1 MNFEMPIVR
10 RGVRAR
16 RVRPAP
22 VTASVLATLGAGALL
37 VSGLSPA
44 SAAATAFRPAA
55 HRSAARGAKGGGT
68 VTFAEP
74 PNATPNAVF
83 PIATAGNTAAYNSAI
98 QAELYVPLT
107 FYDATSGKLAFDA
120 RASVA
125 KSIVYSNGD
134 KTVTVTLQKLKW
146 SDGSPVT
153 SRDVEFFYNLV
164 KANKAKWANYVGGQ
178 FPDNVASFTILSPSS
193 FRLALTS
200 TVNPLWFSGN
210 ELSLVTPLPQQAWD
224 VESSGGKVGNYD
236 TTTAGA
242 KAVFD
247 YLNGQDNHLA
257 TFGTNKLWKVT
268 DGPFTIGSWSTSGA
282 VTLDR
287 SGTYDGSDAA
297 HLASVQLLPFASAD
311 AEFNV
316 LRSGG
321 LDYGYV
327 PTSDLSQSGYL
338 KSKGYVVKPWNGWA
352 INYAPYNFNN
362 PTLGATLKQLYVR
375 QAIQMAINQPEIAK
389 AVWQGEAAPVYGPV
403 PQSPPSAFLS
413 ATQKKNPY
421 PFDPAKGKKLLE
433 SHGWKPGSN
442 GVMTCKSAGS
452 GASQCGPGV
461 KAGTVL
467 DLHMLSESGSTQ
479 TTNQMEVMQS
489 ELSSIGVG
497 FQASYAPLNTVLS
510 ETAQCKPTQ
519 ASCSW
524 QLSFF
529 GTQGSWYFSP
539 SPNGDPLFA
548 TTGSANFGSYSNPTA
563 DKLAVA
569 ATTSANPAALRA
581 WSSYL
586 AVQLPAM
593 WLPLPAYQVSAIKDT
608 LKGVSQDPL
617 AGQTIQR
624 WYLANG

>member
-1 MNFEMPIVR
+1 VPR
-10 RGVRAR
+10 RAEQR
-16 RVRPAP
+16 RRPS
-22 VTASVLATLGAGALL
+22 TAQLAAALGTGALL
-37 VSGLSPA
+37 LGGLSA
-44 SAAATAFRPAA
+44 GAATAARAA
-55 HRSAARGAKGGGT
+55 HASRGGT

-74 PNATPNAVF
+74 PNATPNAIF

-107 FYDATSGKLAFDA
+107 FYDATSGKLAFDQ

-125 KSIVYSNGD
+125 KTIVYSNGD
-134 KTVTVTLQKLKW
+134 KTVTVTLAKLKW

-153 SRDVEFFYNLV
+153 SRDVQFFFNLV
-164 KANKAKWANYVGGQ
+164 KANKDKWANYVAGQ
-178 FPDNVASFTILSPSS
+178 FPDNVATFTIVNPST
-193 FRLALTS
+193 FRLTLT
-200 TVNPLWFSGN
+200 TAVNPLWFSGN

-224 VESSGGKVGNYD
+224 LESANGKVGNYD
-236 TTTAGA
+236 VTTAGA
-242 KAVFD
+242 KAVFN

-268 DGPFTIGSWSTSGA
+268 DGPFALGSWTTGGA
-282 VTLDR
+282 VTLEK
-287 SGTYDGSDAA
+287 SSTYDGPDAA
-297 HLASVQLLPFASAD
+297 HISSVQLLPFTSAD

-327 PTSDLSQSGYL
+327 PTSDLSQSKYLESRGYTI
-338 KSKGYVVKPWNGWA
+338 KPWNGWA
-352 INYAPYNFNN
+352 INYSPYNFNN
-362 PTLGATLKQLYVR
+362 PVLGPTLKQLYVR
-375 QAIQMAINQPEIAK
+375 QALQMAINQPAISR
-389 AVWQGEAAPVYGPV
+389 AVWQDEAAPVYGPV
-403 PQSPPSAFLS
+403 PQSPPSPYLS

-421 PFDPAKGKKLLE
+421 PFDPSKAKKLLE
-433 SHGWKPGSN
+433 SHGWKIGAN
-442 GVMTCKSAGS
+442 GIMTGKSAGS
-452 GASQCGPGV
+452 GASQCGAGV

-467 DLHMLSESGSTQ
+467 ALHMLSESGSTQ

-489 ELSSIGVG
+489 ELASIGVG

-510 ETAQCKPTQ
+510 ETAQCKPSQ

-524 QLSFF
+524 QMSFF

-548 TTGSANFGSYSNPTA
+548 STGSANFGSYDSPTA

-569 ATTSANPAALRA
+569 ATTSSNPAALRA
-581 WSSYL
+581 WSAYL
-586 AVQLPAM
+586 ALQLPAM
-593 WLPLPAYQVSAIKDT
+593 WLPLPAYQVSAIKDN

-624 WYLANG
+624 WYLSNG

>member
-1 MNFEMPIVR
+1 MRTTAPAGGVPR
-10 RGVRAR
+10 RAER
-16 RVRPAP
+16 RRRPS
-22 VTASVLATLGAGALL
+22 TAQLAAALGTGALLLGGLGAG
-37 VSGLSPA
+37 S
-44 SAAATAFRPAA
+44 ATAARAA
-55 HRSAARGAKGGGT
+55 HASRGAT

-74 PNATPNAVF
+74 PDATPNAIF

-107 FYDATSGKLAFDA
+107 FYDATSGKLAFDQ

-125 KSIVYSNGD
+125 KSIVYSDGD
-134 KTVTVTLQKLKW
+134 KTVTVTLEKLKW
-146 SDGSPVT
+146 SDGTPVT
-153 SRDVEFFYNLV
+153 SRDVQFFFNLV
-164 KANKAKWANYVGGQ
+164 KANKDKWANYVAGQ
-178 FPDNVASFTILSPSS
+178 FPDNVATFTIVNPST
-193 FRLALTS
+193 FRLRLTTS
-200 TVNPLWFSGN
+200 VNPLWFSGN

-224 VESSGGKVGNYD
+224 VESASGKVGNYD
-236 TTTAGA
+236 LTTSGA

-268 DGPFTIGSWSTSGA
+268 DGPFTLGSWTTGGA
-282 VTLDR
+282 VTLEK
-287 SGTYDGSDAA
+287 SSTYDGPDAA
-297 HLASVQLLPFASAD
+297 HLSSVQLLPFTSAD

-327 PTSDLSQSGYL
+327 PTSDLSQSKFL
-338 KSKGYVVKPWNGWA
+338 ESKGYTIKPWNGWA
-352 INYAPYNFNN
+352 INYSPYNFNN
-362 PTLGATLKQLYVR
+362 PVLGSTLKQLYVR
-375 QAIQMAINQPEIAK
+375 QALQMAIDQPAISK

-403 PQSPPSAFLS
+403 PQSPPSPYLS
-413 ATQKKNPY
+413 ATQKANPY
-421 PFDPAKGKKLLE
+421 PFNPSKAKRLLE
-433 SHGWKPGSN
+433 SHGWKIGTN
-442 GVMTCKSAGS
+442 GLMTCKSAGT
-452 GASQCGPGV
+452 GASQCGAGV

-489 ELSSIGVG
+489 ELASIGVG

-524 QLSFF
+524 QMSFF

-548 TTGSANFGSYSNPTA
+548 STGSANFGSYDSPVA

-569 ATTSANPAALRA
+569 ATTSSNPAALRA
-581 WSSYL
+581 WSAYL

-593 WLPLPAYQVSAIKDT
+593 WLPLPAYQVSAIKDN